1 MAVRTKPDS
10 ASGKRRDIGSM
21 VSTGFTVVVAIALV
35 WMAINAI
42 RKRTTSEPVAPEP
55 AAKLVDAATRTMT
68 LTPEMVRSFGL
79 RTKQAQPSESRPKLV
94 LVGSLFIDQTRMVRV
109 HSRFDGEVISI
120 GKSTP
125 GKSDSPDDKEP
136 HPLRR
141 GDFVRKGELLAIVW
155 SKDIGEKKSDLVGA
169 LSQMYLDRNQLTR
182 VQKLTGIVPD
192 KQIREAEHQLES
204 DRTNVDRIERTLRS
218 WRLTEDEIEEVR
230 KEAETLHENQ
240 SSHDPTAD
248 KTWAEVDVKAP
259 FDAVVMERNATTH
272 DLIQDDLDLFVLADL
287 TTLGVSADAYEEDL
301 PALESI
307 PPEQRKWMIQVQAD
321 SRAAF
326 PGTFETIGEIIDPRQ
341 HTAPIIGW
349 VDNKNASLLPGQ
361 SVTATIELPS
371 TDIEVAIPRTAL
383 VDEGVRAIVFVASD
397 ESGTKVSQRQVA
409 VARPDHDLIYIR
421 CQPTHR
427 ERDLGCQELK
437 PNEWVVSSGTV
448 ELASTLE
455 DLIINAAAQDASA
468 K

>member
-1 MAVRTKPDS
+1 MAVRTRPDS
-10 ASGKRRDIGSM
+10 QSGKRRDIGSI
-21 VSTGFTVVVAIALV
+21 VSTAFTVLVAIALV
-35 WMAINAI
+35 WMAIDVI
-42 RKRTTSEPVAPEP
+42 RKRTDSEAVAAEP
-55 AAKLVDAATRTMT
+55 AVKLVDAATRTMS
-68 LTPEMVRSFGL
+68 LTPEMVRSFDL
-79 RTKQAQPSESRPKLV
+79 RTTKARPSESRPKLV

-109 HSRFDGEVISI
+109 HSRFDGEVMSI

-230 KEAETLHENQ
+230 KEAESLHENQ
-240 SSHDPTAD
+240 SSHDPSAD

-259 FDAVVMERNATTH
+259 FDAVVMERNATTG
-272 DLIQDDLDLFVLADL
+272 DIVDTDLDLFVLADL

-301 PALESI
+301 PSLESML
-307 PPEQRKWMIQVQAD
+307 PDQRKWMIQVQAD

-349 VDNKNASLLPGQ
+349 VDNKNANRLRAGQ
-361 SVTATIELPS
+361 FLTATIDLPS
-371 TDIEVAIPRTAL
+371 TESEVAIPRAAL
-383 VDEGVRAIVFVASD
+383 IDEGTRSIVFVATD
-397 ESGTKVSQRQVA
+397 ETGTTVTQRHVA
-409 VARPDHDLIYIR
+409 VARPSHDVVYIR
-421 CQPTHR
+421 CHPTQR
-427 ERDLGCQELK
+427 ERRAWAARSCCRTRG
-437 PNEWVVSSGTV
+437 SSARERSSWPARWKT
-448 ELASTLE
+448 
-455 DLIINAAAQDASA
+455 
-468 K
+468 